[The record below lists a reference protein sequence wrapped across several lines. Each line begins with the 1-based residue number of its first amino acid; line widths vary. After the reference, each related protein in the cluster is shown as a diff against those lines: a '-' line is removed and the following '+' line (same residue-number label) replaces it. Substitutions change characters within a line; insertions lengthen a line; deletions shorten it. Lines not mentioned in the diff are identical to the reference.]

1 MDSLLAAAARALAAG
16 DVLTALGHV
25 ALRSDPPALALRGV
39 AMAQLGE
46 LQRARELLRLAWRG
60 FGADEVLAR
69 ARCVVAEAEVGLALR
84 DLAGSAA
91 PLQAAAHALEARA
104 DPPNALQAWL
114 ILARRWLLLGRRQ
127 DAESALAQ
135 VRGRALTP
143 ALAAMAG
150 LTEAA
155 LAARALRVSRATAA
169 LDVATAAAQAS
180 GIAALQAEVV
190 QARTHLTRPAARRVA
205 REAADRLLDLQA
217 VQDLLA
223 SPACVVDGCRRGVW
237 TGGHWR
243 SLARRPLLFT
253 LLRAVGQA
261 WPGDVDRDVLI
272 AEVFRTRD
280 GDDSHRA
287 RLRVEMGRVRAA
299 VKGLLSVEATADG
312 YRLVAGLG
320 IAVVVLAPPIEGE
333 QGAVA
338 ALLADGA
345 AWSSSALALALGA
358 SQRTVQ
364 RALAS
369 LESTGQ
375 ARTTGRGRTQRWWA
389 MPLSGFTTIL
399 LLPAALPG
407 D

>member
-16 DVLTALGHV
+16 DVLAALGHV

-46 LQRARELLRLAWRG
+46 LQRARELLRLAHRG

-84 DLAGSAA
+84 DLAGTPA
-91 PLQAAAHALEARA
+91 PLLAAAHALEERA
-104 DPPNALQAWL
+104 DPHNALQAWL

-127 DAESALAQ
+127 EAESALAQ
-135 VRGRALTP
+135 VQGRALTP

-150 LTEAA
+150 LAEAA
-155 LAARALRVSRATAA
+155 LAARALRVSQVTAA
-169 LDVATAAAQAS
+169 LDAAAAAARAS
-180 GIAALQAEVV
+180 GIAALHAEVV
-190 QARTHLTRPAARRVA
+190 QARSHLAQPAARQVA
-205 REAADRLLDLQA
+205 REACRLLDLQA

-237 TGGHWR
+237 MGGRWR
-243 SLARRPLLFT
+243 SLARRPLLFA
-253 LLRAVGQA
+253 LLRALGQA

-312 YRLVAGLG
+312 YRLIAAPG

-364 RALAS
+364 RALAA

-375 ARTTGRGRTQRWWA
+375 ARATGRGRTQRWWA
-389 MPLSGFTTIL
+389 TPLSGFTTIL

>member
-1 MDSLLAAAARALAAG
+1 MDSLLAAAARALVAG

-46 LQRARELLRLAWRG
+46 LQRARELLRLAHRG

-84 DLAGSAA
+84 ALAGTPA
-91 PLQAAAHALEARA
+91 PLLAAAHALEERA
-104 DPPNALQAWL
+104 DPHNALQAWL

-127 DAESALAQ
+127 EAESALAQ
-135 VRGRALTP
+135 VQGRALTP
-143 ALAAMAG
+143 PLAAMAG
-150 LTEAA
+150 LAEAA
-155 LAARALRVSRATAA
+155 LAARALRVSQATAA
-169 LDVATAAAQAS
+169 LEAAAAAAQAS
-180 GIAALQAEVV
+180 GIAALHAEVV
-190 QARTHLTRPAARRVA
+190 QARSHLAKPAARQVA

-237 TGGHWR
+237 MGGRWR
-243 SLARRPLLFT
+243 SLARRPLLFA

-299 VKGLLSVEATADG
+299 VKGLLSGEATANG
-312 YRLVAGLG
+312 YRLVAAPG

-364 RALAS
+364 RALAA

-375 ARTTGRGRTQRWWA
+375 ARATGRGRTQRWWA

>member
-46 LQRARELLRLAWRG
+46 LDRARELLRLAWRG
-60 FGADEVLAR
+60 FAVHEVLAR

-84 DLAGSAA
+84 DLAGSPA
-91 PLQAAAHALEARA
+91 PLLAAAHALEARA
-104 DPPNALQAWL
+104 DPQNALQAWL
-114 ILARRWLLLGRRQ
+114 VLARRGVLLGQRQ
-127 DAESALAQ
+127 DAEAALARVQ
-135 VRGRALTP
+135 AKTLTP

-155 LAARALRVSRATAA
+155 LSARALQVPQAAAA
-169 LDVATAAAQAS
+169 LDAATAAAQAS
-180 GIAALQAEVV
+180 GIAALQAEVL
-190 QARTHLTRPAARRVA
+190 QARHQLSQPAARLTDRDG
-205 REAADRLLDLQA
+205 ADRLLDLQA

-223 SPACVVDGCRRGVW
+223 SSACVVDGCRRGVW
-237 TGGHWR
+237 FGGRWR
-243 SLARRPLLFT
+243 SLARRPLLFA
-253 LLRAVGQA
+253 LLRALGQA

-272 AEVFRTRD
+272 ADVFRTRD
-280 GDDSHRA
+280 GDDTHRV
-287 RLRVEMGRVRAA
+287 RLRVEIGRVRVA
-299 VKGLLSVEATADG
+299 VRGVLEVEATADG
-312 YRLVAGLG
+312 YRLVAAPGAG
-320 IAVVVLAPPIEGE
+320 VAVLVPPIEGE

-338 ALLADGA
+338 ALLGDGA

-364 RALAS
+364 RALVS
-369 LESTGQ
+369 LEAAGQ
-375 ARTTGRGRTQRWWA
+375 VRASGRGRTQRWLA
-389 MPLSGFTTIL
+389 TPLSGFTTIL
-399 LLPAALPG
+399 LLPASLPG